1 MILVTGGLGFIG
13 QHVARALLDSG
24 ETCVLTQY
32 RTKRQPS
39 LIKNEIGSRVF
50 IEPMDVTNA
59 AEFVGLGKKYKISG
73 IVHLPGGFSLGGPRL
88 YEDIRASM
96 VDLANA
102 LQAAQEWQVR
112 RIAVAST
119 LGVYV
124 GVTTLPW
131 REDQPLAF
139 TASFPIEAFKKT
151 REIFCSFVANYT
163 GLDCISLRI
172 AAMYGPLY
180 DPTRSSLAGRL
191 VHAAVNGTKPNLDI
205 WFGSIHAEDGADMCY
220 VKDGARAIAL
230 LMVADKLHH
239 QTYNVATG
247 RPTTNQQVV
256 DAIKNVIPQADIE
269 LSAAPN
275 PGHIRIS
282 HGSVKIQDLSRSS
295 PRNQESPTILHGYAL
310 GMSGN

>member
-59 AEFVGLGKKYKISG
+59 AEFVGLGKKYNISG

-151 REIFCSFVANYT
+151 RKSFVP
-163 GLDCISLRI
+163 LSLI
-172 AAMYGPLY
+172 
-180 DPTRSSLAGRL
+180 TRGWIVSVCGSPRCM
-191 VHAAVNGTKPNLDI
+191 VRFMTRPEAVWREGWSMLPSTVPSPILT
-205 WFGSIHAEDGADMCY
+205 FGSDRSTRKMALICATSRT
-220 VKDGARAIAL
+220 ARGL
-230 LMVADKLHH
+230 
-239 QTYNVATG
+239 
-247 RPTTNQQVV
+247 
-256 DAIKNVIPQADIE
+256 
-269 LSAAPN
+269 
-275 PGHIRIS
+275 
-282 HGSVKIQDLSRSS
+282 
-295 PRNQESPTILHGYAL
+295 
-310 GMSGN
+310 